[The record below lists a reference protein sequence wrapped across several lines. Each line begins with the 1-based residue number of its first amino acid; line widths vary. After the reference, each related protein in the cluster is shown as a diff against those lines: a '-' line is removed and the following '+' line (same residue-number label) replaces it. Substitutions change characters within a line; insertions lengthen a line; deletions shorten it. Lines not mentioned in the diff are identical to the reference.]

1 MPLKG
6 VKCVRGYID
15 MAEHERCMR
24 EETGPPCSISPTV
37 LQLMTRHDT
46 ERDGVVYSPS
56 SLGNCH
62 RRTILSRRHPWY
74 ADVAKTWAMT
84 KGTIFHE
91 GLAHE
96 PPPAGALG
104 VVRELRMSAP
114 IKMGDGSVEPFKG
127 KPDEIVLLSLDT
139 HEEWNE
145 KDDGEREITS
155 RQTTLHVKL
164 TDFKTKASL
173 PPSFNEPYRDNVYQ
187 INSYAYLIEQFL
199 PDWLNSSLDGAEEG
213 SVWRG
218 GSDHLFMADGAVLPR
233 IDKVVVDELSLVYM
247 SMDTVRTFS
256 SKGFLYTEGKSG
268 QQIELSPIQ
277 HFDRAF
283 AVQKIREGIKRQQD
297 GEVMLAPPLE
307 ADRSYIMCG
316 SCAVRRQCIDTG
328 LAEGYSMHN
337 QLRYE

>member
-1 MPLKG
+1 MAMIG
-6 VKCVRGYID
+6 VRCVRGLISMD
-15 MAEHERCMR
+15 EHERCMR

-37 LQLMTRHDT
+37 LQLMTRHDS

-62 RRTILSRRHPWY
+62 RRTVLSRRHSWFL
-74 ADVAKTWAMT
+74 DVQKTWAMT

-96 PPPAGALG
+96 PPPAGSLG

-114 IKMGDGSVEPFKG
+114 IKMGDGTVEDFKG

-139 HEEWNE
+139 YEAWNE
-145 KDDGEREITS
+145 KDDGMREITD

-173 PPSFNEPYRDNVYQ
+173 TPSFNEPYRENVYQ

-199 PDWLNSSLDGAEEG
+199 PDWLNSEG
-213 SVWRG
+213 TC
-218 GSDHLFMADGAVLPR
+218 DEHLFMADGVDLPR
-233 IDKVVVDELSLVYM
+233 IDKVIVDELSLVYM

-256 SKGFLYTEGKSG
+256 SKGFLYAEGKSG

-283 AVQKIREGIKRQQD
+283 AVQKIREGIKRQQE

-316 SCAVRRQCIDTG
+316 SCAVRKQCIETG
-328 LAEGYSMHN
+328 LEEGYNMHN
-337 QLRYE
+337 QQRYE